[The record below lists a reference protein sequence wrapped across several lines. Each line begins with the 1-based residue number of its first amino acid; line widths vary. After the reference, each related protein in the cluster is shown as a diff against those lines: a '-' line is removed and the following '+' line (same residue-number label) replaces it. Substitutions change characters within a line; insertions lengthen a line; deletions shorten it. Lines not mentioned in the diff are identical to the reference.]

1 MLELELCGRAQ
12 AGSSSG
18 HPGFLGFFVLIL
30 QGMRREISEE
40 EWERK
45 YKSCLI
51 PSFSSGASMVSYLL
65 LFCRMVHILQGLWL
79 LISLGSSCPGSPRSD
94 PSRVIWPVIQLGH
107 LCSLHQVWLIGLSI
121 IKECLALQNRLTLV
135 MDLIFLKSH

>member
-1 MLELELCGRAQ
+1 MLELELCGRAK

-30 QGMRREISEE
+30 QSMRREISEE

-51 PSFSSGASMVSYLL
+51 PSFSSGASMVFYLL
-65 LFCRMVHILQGLWL
+65 LFCRMVHVLQGLLL
-79 LISLGSSCPGSPRSD
+79 LISLGSSCPRSLRSD
-94 PSRVIWPVIQLGH
+94 HSGMIWPVDPT
-107 LCSLHQVWLIGLSI
+107 
-121 IKECLALQNRLTLV
+121 LTSV
-135 MDLIFLKSH
+135 QPSPGVADWAFHN